1 MPGGRAVFCEPGP
14 THSMSAMSQRE
25 MREFGII
32 ENDVVIDD
40 VWRRAQ
46 TAGFDNIEISVFM
59 PRPTLCS
66 IEEFRELREYDTAD
80 RVLRRVYESSFKEI
94 YDGERLFVLFKG
106 AGIKDSRTQEGL
118 KGHIT
123 AEIKDLEDYY
133 QIFGTVKNTGT
144 ATWRRSGTAT
154 GSVNLGVMLRQP
166 DGAWDQDFDRI
177 YFLEAA
183 GPPDS
188 IWEFKL
194 EIAKDRIGDAE
205 VHLDLVSELVA
216 WFGYLSK
223 TSVRLK

>member
-1 MPGGRAVFCEPGP
+1 
-14 THSMSAMSQRE
+14 MSAMSQRE
-25 MREFGII
+25 MREFGVI
-32 ENDVVIDD
+32 ENDVMIDD
-40 VWRRAQ
+40 IWRRAQ
-46 TAGFDNIEISVFM
+46 SAGFDNIEISVFM

-106 AGIKDSRTQEGL
+106 AGIQDSRTQEGL

-123 AEIKDLEDYY
+123 AEIKDVEDRY
-133 QIFGTVKNTGT
+133 QISGTVKNTGT

-154 GSVNLGVMLRQP
+154 GAVNLGVMLRQL

-183 GPPDS
+183 GPPGS
-188 IWEFKL
+188 VWEFKI